1 MATARPP
8 ADSRKQR
15 GQFFTPPEVA
25 RFLVELL
32 VRLSP
37 GLRTA
42 ADTRIID
49 PACGEGVFL
58 DAARAVLPL
67 APSRLVGVDLYPQA
81 GGFWDDGGGVIVQ
94 RVADGLLEPD
104 EGDFDLVLGNPPFH
118 SDALHCLRDPDGDV
132 ERIGRARRLESA
144 LLTRYSLWRE
154 IIQFEPPRRPPQLAL
169 PGTAGSEPDP
179 RLPARTRDQLSRYP
193 AELMFLER
201 FVQLCRPGGH
211 VAIVLPEGVVA
222 NRRLQY
228 VRDWLLGRCQVL
240 GVVSL
245 PRGTF
250 RRSGTAAVTATLL
263 LRRRREGE
271 EGEGGRSM
279 LLRIERLDRLEGLLE
294 QVEER
299 VAAEG
304 EGKTDGQ

>member
-1 MATARPP
+1 MATPRPP

-32 VRLSP
+32 VRLAP
-37 GLRTA
+37 ALRTA

-67 APSRLVGVDLYPQA
+67 PPARLVGVDLYPQT
-81 GGFWDDGGGVIVQ
+81 GGFWAGGAVGVEQ
-94 RVADGLLEPD
+94 RVGDGLLEPD
-104 EGDFDLVLGNPPFH
+104 EGGFDLVLGNPPFH
-118 SDALHCLRDPDGDV
+118 SDALHCLREGGEGVDD
-132 ERIGRARRLESA
+132 IGRARRLEDA
-144 LLTRYSLWRE
+144 LLADFQLWRRV
-154 IIQFEPPRRPPQLAL
+154 IDPRTPRGNAQLAL
-169 PGTAGSEPDP
+169 PGTREAEPEP
-179 RLPARTRDQLSRYP
+179 RLPARTREQLARFP
-193 AELMFLER
+193 AELVFLER
-201 FVQLCRPGGH
+201 FVRLCRPGGY

-228 VRDWLLGRCQVL
+228 VRDWLLESCQLL

-263 LRRRREGE
+263 LRRRVEGE
-271 EGEGGRSM
+271 EGDDGRAL
-279 LLRIERLDRLEGLLE
+279 LLRVERLDRLTGLLE
-294 QVEER
+294 QVER
-299 VAAEG
+299 RDSTG
-304 EGKTDGQ
+304 GHDGQ